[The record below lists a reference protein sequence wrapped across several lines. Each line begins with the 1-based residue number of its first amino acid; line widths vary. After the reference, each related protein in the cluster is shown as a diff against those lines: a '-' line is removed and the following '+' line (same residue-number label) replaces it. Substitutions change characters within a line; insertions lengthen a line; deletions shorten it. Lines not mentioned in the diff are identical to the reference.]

1 MPCIQSQIT
10 VNNKH
15 SIVRFL
21 PKVKQSNCMYQQ
33 DGVSQSTVVSYLCK
47 LLEGFRRWNTIK
59 IKQSSASDGGRRLVL
74 KSVNVVHLSLTMSV
88 NLSVHISSNNKRI
101 TAAWIFMG
109 LNILE
114 FH

>member
-10 VNNKH
+10 VSNKH

-21 PKVKQSNCMYQQ
+21 HKVKKSNCVYQE
-33 DGVSQSTVVSYLCK
+33 DGFSPSTVVSYLRK

-59 IKQSSASDGGRRLVL
+59 IKQSSPSDGGGRLVL
-74 KSVNVVHLSLTMSV
+74 KSVNVAHLSLTMSV
-88 NLSVHISSNNKRI
+88 NLSVHISSKNNRI

-109 LNILE
+109 PNILE